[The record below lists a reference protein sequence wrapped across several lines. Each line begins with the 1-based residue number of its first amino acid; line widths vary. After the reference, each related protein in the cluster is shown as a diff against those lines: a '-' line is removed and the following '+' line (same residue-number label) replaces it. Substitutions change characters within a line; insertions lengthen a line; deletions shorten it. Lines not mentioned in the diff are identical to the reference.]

1 MASLVWYL
9 HRLKV
14 MTVSEVMGR
23 VLEKWKHQT
32 ERYVRHEI
40 KGVCLPDSSAE
51 SPALPS
57 CDVAP
62 ALLKQVLSDDAKRLT
77 AGQWSLFG
85 WNEVQVS
92 SPPNWHRDY
101 AKGVDIP
108 ISQGLNHRDLS
119 GGADVRTIWEIN
131 RWAEMVRLAMHAYVN
146 DEAQAVTTAQTWL
159 ADWTAKN
166 PLGEGINWTS
176 ALEGG
181 LRLINFCWFDA
192 LVAKSKINP
201 QQQAIQRELA
211 NAMVPAHVWWV
222 KRYVSF
228 GSSANNHRLGELTGL
243 LLAVKRWP
251 ELESIAGTAHELWEQ
266 IGQCVLSQF
275 AEDGGN
281 REQALHYHLFAM
293 EMALHAARAMDIKE
307 GPVIERLKK
316 AAEFFVHMAHPQEPW
331 DFGDNDDAQIV
342 PLTLHREQAV
352 AEWSA
357 WLQGRGTALQPV
369 ALNFSLKE
377 DRLEAHPIEKRDSYS
392 ASGMAVIE
400 NAGWKVR
407 LDASPL
413 GFGKM
418 AAHGHCDALHVSI
431 WDGEHALVID
441 PGTGGY
447 YGMKEQRAKLASW
460 EAHNGPQPLTGFK
473 TPLRMGTFLLSQ
485 HHAEP
490 QLTNCDAQDATATFE
505 HEGCS
510 FSRSVRTLEAGSI
523 RVEDQS
529 EQVTRFSSC
538 WHLAPEIKLEP
549 TAPNTFRLSRDGK
562 QWTVSFVGGD
572 LICSEKSG
580 IASRQYGD
588 FETCVVLEVTSTG
601 RCLSHWSRL
610 NNQPESSH

>member
-1 MASLVWYL
+1 MVSLVWYL

-14 MTVSEVMGR
+14 MTVSEVIGR

-40 KGVCLPDSSAE
+40 KGVVLHDSSAE

-57 CDVAP
+57 CDAAP
-62 ALLKQVLSDDAKRLT
+62 ALLKQALSDEAKRLT
-77 AGQWSLFG
+77 LGQWSLFG
-85 WNEVQVS
+85 WNEVQIS

-101 AKGVDIP
+101 AKGVDVP
-108 ISQGLNHRDLS
+108 ISQSLNHRDLL

-146 DEAQAVTTAQTWL
+146 DDAQAVTTAQSWL
-159 ADWTAKN
+159 TDWTAKN
-166 PLGEGINWTS
+166 PIGEGINWTS

-192 LVAKSKINP
+192 LVARSKINP
-201 QQQAIQRELA
+201 QQQAIQRELV
-211 NAMVPAHVWWV
+211 NAIVPAHVWWV

-243 LLAVKRWP
+243 LLAAKRWP

-266 IGQCVLSQF
+266 IGRCVLSQF

-357 WLQGRGTALQPV
+357 WLQGRGVGFEPV
-369 ALNFSLKE
+369 ALNFWLHE
-377 DRLEAHPIEKRDSYS
+377 YRLEANPVEKRNSYS

-447 YGMKEQRAKLASW
+447 YGMKAQRAILAAW
-460 EAHNGPQPLTGFK
+460 EAHNGPQPLNGFK
-473 TPLRMGTFLLSQ
+473 TPQRMGTFLLSQ
-485 HHAEP
+485 HHSQPELQEVTDSIIQARFQHEELYFTRRVEIRDDGSLAVEDLATNDSDFRVRWY
-490 QLTNCDAQDATATFE
+490 LTPECEVESEALNTFR
-505 HEGCS
+505 
-510 FSRSVRTLEAGSI
+510 FSRSNKAW
-523 RVEDQS
+523 RVAFQGTN
-529 EQVTRFSSC
+529 VTT
-538 WHLAPEIKLEP
+538 KVY
-549 TAPNTFRLSRDGK
+549 N
-562 QWTVSFVGGD
+562 
-572 LICSEKSG
+572 G
-580 IASRQYGD
+580 IASSSYGNV
-588 FETCVVLEVTSTG
+588 EKCILLEVHG
-601 RCLSHWSRL
+601 ARKLRCDFNIIS
-610 NNQPESSH
+610 

>member
-14 MTVSEVMGR
+14 MTVSEVIGR
-23 VLEKWKHQT
+23 VLEKWKQQT

-40 KGVCLPDSSAE
+40 KDVFLHDSSAE
-51 SPALPS
+51 SPSLPS
-57 CDVAP
+57 RDAAP
-62 ALLKQVLSDDAKRLT
+62 ALLKQVLSDEAKKLT
-77 AGQWSLFG
+77 VGQWSLFG

-101 AKGVDIP
+101 AKGIDVP

-131 RWAEMVRLAMHAYVN
+131 RWAEMVRLAMNAYLN
-146 DEAQAVTTAQTWL
+146 DEAQAVTTAQSWL

-201 QQQAIQRELA
+201 QQQAIQRELV
-211 NAMVPAHVWWV
+211 NAIVPAHVWWV

-251 ELESIAGTAHELWEQ
+251 ELESMAGTAHELWEQ
-266 IGQCVLSQF
+266 IGRCVLSQF

-293 EMALHAARAMDIKE
+293 EMALHAVRVMEIKE

-357 WLQGRGTALQPV
+357 WFQGHGTAFEPV
-369 ALNFSLKE
+369 ALNFWLKE
-377 DRLEAHPIEKRDSYS
+377 DRLEAHPIEKRDSYR
-392 ASGMAVIE
+392 ASGMAVVE
-400 NAGWKVR
+400 NIGWKVR

-447 YGMKEQRAKLASW
+447 FASKPLRTELASW
-460 EAHNGPQPLTGFK
+460 NAHNGPRPVEGFK
-473 TPLRMGTFLLSQ
+473 TPQRMGTFLWT
-485 HHAEP
+485 HHHDTPE
-490 QLTNCDAQDATATFE
+490 LDEVHGTLHSSFRNEGYCFTRTVRFIDDAKHLAVWDLETQNR
-505 HEGCS
+505 S
-510 FSRSVRTLEAGSI
+510 FIVRW
-523 RVEDQS
+523 
-529 EQVTRFSSC
+529 F
-538 WHLAPEIKLEP
+538 LAPECQIQVLDLDIVAFKITRGASAWSMSIMP
-549 TAPNTFRLSRDGK
+549 AVHANTVKIVTGSVSPQFGKTQSCKIIEATTHGWLRTEWHRL
-562 QWTVSFVGGD
+562 
-572 LICSEKSG
+572 
-580 IASRQYGD
+580 
-588 FETCVVLEVTSTG
+588 
-601 RCLSHWSRL
+601 
-610 NNQPESSH
+610 

>member
-1 MASLVWYL
+1 
-9 HRLKV
+9 
-14 MTVSEVMGR
+14 MTFSEVMGR
-23 VLEKWKHQT
+23 VLEKWKHHT
-32 ERYVRHEI
+32 ERYDRHEI
-40 KGVCLPDSSAE
+40 KGVFLHDSSAE
-51 SPALPS
+51 SPPLPS
-57 CDVAP
+57 RDLAP
-62 ALLKQVLSDDAKRLT
+62 ALLKQALSDDAKRLT
-77 AGQWSLFG
+77 EGQWSLFG

-101 AKGVDIP
+101 AKGVDVP
-108 ISQGLNHRDLS
+108 ISRGLNHRDLS
-119 GGADVRTIWEIN
+119 SGADVRTIWEIN

-146 DEAQAVTTAQTWL
+146 DEAQAVTTAQSWL
-159 ADWTAKN
+159 TDWTAKT

-211 NAMVPAHVWWV
+211 NAIIPAHVWWV

-266 IGQCVLSQF
+266 IGRCVLSQF

-316 AAEFFVHMAHPQEPW
+316 AAEFFVHMAHPKEPW

-357 WLQGRGTALQPV
+357 WLQGHGIALEPS
-369 ALNFSLKE
+369 ALNFWLNE
-377 DRLEAHPIEKRDSYS
+377 YRLEAHPVEKRNSYS

-447 YGMKEQRAKLASW
+447 YGMKEQRAILAAW
-460 EAHNGPQPLTGFK
+460 EAHNGPQPLNGFK
-473 TPLRMGTFLLSQ
+473 TPQRMGTFLLSQ

-490 QLTNCDAQDATATFE
+490 QLTNCDALDATATFE

-510 FSRSVRTLEAGSI
+510 FSRSIRTLEDGSVRI
-523 RVEDQS
+523 EDQS
-529 EQVTRFSSC
+529 EQVTRFRSC
-538 WHLAPEIKLEP
+538 WHLAPEIELEP
-549 TAPNTFRLSRDGK
+549 TTPNKFRLSRDGK
-562 QWTVSFVGGD
+562 QWTLSFVGDD

-580 IASRQYGD
+580 VASRKYGN